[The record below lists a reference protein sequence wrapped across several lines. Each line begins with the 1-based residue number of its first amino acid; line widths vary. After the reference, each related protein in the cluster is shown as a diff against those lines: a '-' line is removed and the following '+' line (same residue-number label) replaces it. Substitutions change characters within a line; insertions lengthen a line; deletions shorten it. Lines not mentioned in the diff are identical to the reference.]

1 MIIKVAAFVIILIAL
16 PSVLYFGFLQL
27 CVLLSLLDSP
37 KGGKR

>member
-1 MIIKVAAFVIILIAL
+1 MIKLAAFLIILIAL

-27 CVLLSLLDSP
+27 CVLLSLWVSP